1 MKKKIIVLTGA
12 GISAESGLQTFRG
25 SNGLW
30 NGYNIYEVAS
40 PQGWQKDPAMVLD
53 FYNMRRREVAKAK
66 PNLAHKVLVE
76 LEKKFEVIIITQ
88 NIDNLHEQAGSSHI
102 IHLHGEIIKAQSTTN
117 PELIYNIEFEDIEI
131 GQTCEL
137 GSQLRPF
144 IVWFGEAVPMI
155 EKAVHKCA
163 DADILIVVGTS
174 LQVYPAAGLIHEVPS
189 VSKKYIIDP
198 EAVHASPFKNIEYIK
213 ATATEGLPML
223 VNQLLHD

>member
-131 GQTCEL
+131 GQTFEL

>member
-1 MKKKIIVLTGA
+1 
-12 GISAESGLQTFRG
+12 
-25 SNGLW
+25 
-30 NGYNIYEVAS
+30 
-40 PQGWQKDPAMVLD
+40 
-53 FYNMRRREVAKAK
+53 MRNLRRLRVSQ
-66 PNLAHKVLVE
+66 PDN
-76 LEKKFEVIIITQ
+76 FEILRSDSITQ
-88 NIDNLHEQAGSSHI
+88 KLFENLSMVTLFAAFIAFITLLGAAIGLMNIMLVSVTER
-102 IHLHGEIIKAQSTTN
+102 TTN